1 MLFMIL
7 MIIGAT
13 LPAAATAPSHT
24 PVPPATGADG
34 GGAGGPSVAGD
45 GDGSSAGAA
54 VSRSLDN
61 ASETTAL
68 DMLGLAIPA
77 QLRQAYGRARELLR
91 DALIHNAP
99 HPRPKGKMNTGRGT
113 SAAATGRSSWM
124 QASRLNTVE
133 HCPFAHFEQAKS
145 IGHPHA
151 RERAG
156 RELPPD
162 IEHAIKFAL
171 SHGAHKMAAFR
182 QRQMSA
188 WNTARGLV
196 RDVNLW
202 IKSNAEQPQHVRIVT
217 HNTNI
222 ALLCLIS
229 DTVNCDY
236 ALGKDF
242 LYGFQ
247 MTGHVPDSGVHR
259 PVDRM
264 PEQLLEAQTK
274 QLQDSA
280 YDNLLALQRS
290 VDQQGPSSDPQRRRE
305 LTEKTNEQIALG
317 RLTGPFTKE
326 ELWSHLYGSGKPKRD
341 SSGRVISPVCCLRFG
356 VQQDGKVRPCEDWKN
371 NGQNAATS
379 LAETVAPISFEEPAL
394 IAEAIFQHAQVA
406 GIPPPKLHIAVDDV
420 SAGYNNLPTDREYVM
435 CAWDDDVKAA
445 RFYTSRVMMF
455 GSTASVNHFC
465 RLPSLIE
472 RLGARLFGTLAR
484 AYVDDWVITD
494 FVAAGDSAQ
503 QALATI
509 HRDIGIPLAACRHA
523 CCNQCNRNPR
533 PDPPPSMPKC
543 KRRRPSQIQELLGVV
558 CDVSQAHTGSV
569 RYSPKPER
577 CAKVLRELEA
587 ASQSTLSAKQA
598 ERLCGKLQ
606 FICNS
611 SIFGGVG
618 RAQTLAFHR
627 RSQSRSMDGRT
638 PCTSEAWT
646 ADLESAR
653 LFLEMILHRDRL
665 PQRVVEFQD
674 SPPIIVYSDAE
685 GSNFHIGLVAWDPL
699 DPKRIHSANGQC
711 PLWLREHARSLSPD
725 VRNDDDGMINV
736 VEMAGALALLTTFP
750 DLLRGRRVFMYQD
763 NSTAFHCAVTG
774 NCHDAAVRD
783 VGARFHLAAAGLGV
797 GLWVEWVNTK
807 AQLADAPSRIHKWKT
822 HGGTGHEH
830 ETLFSNLVTDIRP
843 LVLPAER
850 EWPDQLAFL
859 DQMRDRAGASHT
871 HTHT

>member
-1 MLFMIL
+1 MPIL
-7 MIIGAT
+7 ARSS
-13 LPAAATAPSHT
+13 ATAH
-24 PVPPATGADG
+24 
-34 GGAGGPSVAGD
+34 
-45 GDGSSAGAA
+45 GS
-54 VSRSLDN
+54 
-61 ASETTAL
+61 
-68 DMLGLAIPA
+68 
-77 QLRQAYGRARELLR
+77 
-91 DALIHNAP
+91 
-99 HPRPKGKMNTGRGT
+99 
-113 SAAATGRSSWM
+113 
-124 QASRLNTVE
+124 
-133 HCPFAHFEQAKS
+133 
-145 IGHPHA
+145 
-151 RERAG
+151 
-156 RELPPD
+156 
-162 IEHAIKFAL
+162 
-171 SHGAHKMAAFR
+171 
-182 QRQMSA
+182 
-188 WNTARGLV
+188 
-196 RDVNLW
+196 
-202 IKSNAEQPQHVRIVT
+202 
-217 HNTNI
+217 
-222 ALLCLIS
+222 
-229 DTVNCDY
+229 
-236 ALGKDF
+236 
-242 LYGFQ
+242 
-247 MTGHVPDSGVHR
+247 
-259 PVDRM
+259 
-264 PEQLLEAQTK
+264 
-274 QLQDSA
+274 
-280 YDNLLALQRS
+280 
-290 VDQQGPSSDPQRRRE
+290 
-305 LTEKTNEQIALG
+305 
-317 RLTGPFTKE
+317 
-326 ELWSHLYGSGKPKRD
+326 
-341 SSGRVISPVCCLRFG
+341 
-356 VQQDGKVRPCEDWKN
+356 N
-371 NGQNAATS
+371 N
-379 LAETVAPISFEEPAL
+379 SFS
-394 IAEAIFQHAQVA
+394 
-406 GIPPPKLHIAVDDV
+406 KLHIAVDDV

-435 CAWDDDVKAA
+435 CAWDDEVKEA

-484 AYVDDWVITD
+484 AYVDDRVITD

-503 QALATI
+503 QALAAI
-509 HRDIGIPLAACRHA
+509 HRDIGIPLAACQHA
-523 CCNQCNRNPR
+523 GCSQCKRNPR

-543 KRRRPSQIQELLGVV
+543 KGRRPSQIQELLGVV

-569 RYSPKPER
+569 RYSPRPAR

-587 ASQSTLSAKQA
+587 ASKSTLSARQA

-783 VGARFHLAAAGLGV
+783 VGARFHLAAAGLGI
-797 GLWVEWVNTK
+797 GLWVEWVNTR
-807 AQLADAPSRIHKWKT
+807 AQLADAPSRIHEWKT
-822 HGGTGHEH
+822 HGGPGHEH
-830 ETLFSNLVTDIRP
+830 ETPFSNLITDIRP
-843 LVLPAER
+843 IVLPAER
-850 EWPDQLAFL
+850 EWPDQLDFL
-859 DQMRDRAGASHT
+859 DQMRDRA
-871 HTHT
+871 

>member
-1 MLFMIL
+1 MFPLR
-7 MIIGAT
+7 
-13 LPAAATAPSHT
+13 
-24 PVPPATGADG
+24 
-34 GGAGGPSVAGD
+34 SVINN
-45 GDGSSAGAA
+45 
-54 VSRSLDN
+54 RN
-61 ASETTAL
+61 
-68 DMLGLAIPA
+68 I
-77 QLRQAYGRARELLR
+77 GRARELLR

-99 HPRPKGKMNTGRGT
+99 HPRPKSKLNTGRGT

-406 GIPPPKLHIAVDDV
+406 GIPPPELHIAVDDV

-577 CAKVLRELEA
+577 CAKVLLELEA

-665 PQRVVEFQD
+665 PQRVVEFQE

-685 GSNFHIGLVAWDPL
+685 GCNFPHRPG
-699 DPKRIHSANGQC
+699 
-711 PLWLREHARSLSPD
+711 
-725 VRNDDDGMINV
+725 
-736 VEMAGALALLTTFP
+736 
-750 DLLRGRRVFMYQD
+750 
-763 NSTAFHCAVTG
+763 
-774 NCHDAAVRD
+774 
-783 VGARFHLAAAGLGV
+783 GLGSL
-797 GLWVEWVNTK
+797 GP
-807 AQLADAPSRIHKWKT
+807 QT
-822 HGGTGHEH
+822 H
-830 ETLFSNLVTDIRP
+830 P
-843 LVLPAER
+843 
-850 EWPDQLAFL
+850 QC
-859 DQMRDRAGASHT
+859 
-871 HTHT
+871 

>member
-1 MLFMIL
+1 M
-7 MIIGAT
+7 
-13 LPAAATAPSHT
+13 
-24 PVPPATGADG
+24 
-34 GGAGGPSVAGD
+34 
-45 GDGSSAGAA
+45 
-54 VSRSLDN
+54 SRSLDN
-61 ASETTAL
+61 ANETTAL

-99 HPRPKGKMNTGRGT
+99 HPRPKSKANTGRGT

-124 QASRLNTVE
+124 QASRLNTIE

-162 IEHAIKFAL
+162 IEQSIKFAL
-171 SHGAHKMAAFR
+171 SHGDHKLVTFR

-202 IKSNAEQPQHVRIVT
+202 IRSNAERPQHVRIVT

-222 ALLCLIS
+222 ALLCLIF

-259 PVDRM
+259 PIERM
-264 PEQLLEAQTK
+264 SEQLLEAQTK

-280 YDNLLALQRS
+280 HENLLALQRS
-290 VDQQGPSSDPQRRRE
+290 VDQQGPSSDPQSRRE

-326 ELWSHLYGSGKPKRD
+326 ELWSHLHGSGKPKRD

-371 NGQNAATS
+371 NGQNASTS
-379 LAETVAPISFEEPAL
+379 LAETVAPISFKEPAL
-394 IAEAIFQHAQVA
+394 MAEAIFQRAQAA
-406 GIPPPKLHIAVDDV
+406 GIPPQKLHIAVDDV

-435 CAWDDDVKAA
+435 CAWDDGVKAA

-494 FVAAGDSAQ
+494 FVAAGNSAQ
-503 QALATI
+503 QALQYGYK
-509 HRDIGIPLAACRHA
+509 HRID
-523 CCNQCNRNPR
+523 
-533 PDPPPSMPKC
+533 
-543 KRRRPSQIQELLGVV
+543 
-558 CDVSQAHTGSV
+558 TG
-569 RYSPKPER
+569 
-577 CAKVLRELEA
+577 
-587 ASQSTLSAKQA
+587 
-598 ERLCGKLQ
+598 
-606 FICNS
+606 
-611 SIFGGVG
+611 
-618 RAQTLAFHR
+618 
-627 RSQSRSMDGRT
+627 
-638 PCTSEAWT
+638 
-646 ADLESAR
+646 
-653 LFLEMILHRDRL
+653 
-665 PQRVVEFQD
+665 
-674 SPPIIVYSDAE
+674 
-685 GSNFHIGLVAWDPL
+685 
-699 DPKRIHSANGQC
+699 
-711 PLWLREHARSLSPD
+711 
-725 VRNDDDGMINV
+725 
-736 VEMAGALALLTTFP
+736 
-750 DLLRGRRVFMYQD
+750 
-763 NSTAFHCAVTG
+763 
-774 NCHDAAVRD
+774 
-783 VGARFHLAAAGLGV
+783 
-797 GLWVEWVNTK
+797 
-807 AQLADAPSRIHKWKT
+807 T
-822 HGGTGHEH
+822 HG
-830 ETLFSNLVTDIRP
+830 NVC
-843 LVLPAER
+843 
-850 EWPDQLAFL
+850 
-859 DQMRDRAGASHT
+859 
-871 HTHT
+871 

>member
-1 MLFMIL
+1 M
-7 MIIGAT
+7 
-13 LPAAATAPSHT
+13 
-24 PVPPATGADG
+24 
-34 GGAGGPSVAGD
+34 
-45 GDGSSAGAA
+45 
-54 VSRSLDN
+54 
-61 ASETTAL
+61 
-68 DMLGLAIPA
+68 
-77 QLRQAYGRARELLR
+77 
-91 DALIHNAP
+91 
-99 HPRPKGKMNTGRGT
+99 
-113 SAAATGRSSWM
+113 
-124 QASRLNTVE
+124 
-133 HCPFAHFEQAKS
+133 
-145 IGHPHA
+145 
-151 RERAG
+151 
-156 RELPPD
+156 
-162 IEHAIKFAL
+162 
-171 SHGAHKMAAFR
+171 
-182 QRQMSA
+182 
-188 WNTARGLV
+188 
-196 RDVNLW
+196 
-202 IKSNAEQPQHVRIVT
+202 
-217 HNTNI
+217 
-222 ALLCLIS
+222 IS

-264 PEQLLEAQTK
+264 SEQLLEAQTK

-406 GIPPPKLHIAVDDV
+406 GIPPPELHIAVDDV

-509 HRDIGIPLAACRHA
+509 HRDIGIPLAACQHA
-523 CCNQCNRNPR
+523 CCSQCNRNPR

-569 RYSPKPER
+569 RYSPKPAR

-699 DPKRIHSANGQC
+699 DPKRIHSTNGQC
-711 PLWLREHARSLSPD
+711 PLWLREHARSLSPN

-763 NSTAFHCAVTG
+763 NSTAF
-774 NCHDAAVRD
+774 
-783 VGARFHLAAAGLGV
+783 
-797 GLWVEWVNTK
+797 
-807 AQLADAPSRIHKWKT
+807 
-822 HGGTGHEH
+822 
-830 ETLFSNLVTDIRP
+830 
-843 LVLPAER
+843 
-850 EWPDQLAFL
+850 
-859 DQMRDRAGASHT
+859 
-871 HTHT
+871 